1 MIQINDETLTPQNM
15 AEKETG
21 LRIPEQ
27 AQLPPQGLRDSR
39 MNRKLHALVLVGVI
53 AASSA
58 GALLKAEST
67 QAAEQSTASMV
78 LENEDQLFDAFLV
91 TYGRKNGLP
100 EDVSQWSQDDFDL
113 ADLEFQDWVMSR
125 ITDEII
131 AKAERERLGAR

>member
-21 LRIPEQ
+21 LRIPAQ
-27 AQLPPQGLRDSR
+27 APLSLHGLRDR
-39 MNRKLHALVLVGVI
+39 LHGKLHALVLVGAI
-53 AASSA
+53 AASSV

-100 EDVSQWSQDDFDL
+100 EDVSKWSQDDFDL